1 MCACVL
7 LSWGVIG
14 CLDFFFFSLYCSMM
28 VCLLY
33 WSVLIDVLCIVL
45 ELSDIVLL
53 CVFVFVCLFVV
64 HCWG

>member
-1 MCACVL
+1 M
-7 LSWGVIG
+7 VIG
-14 CLDFFFFSLYCSMM
+14 CSKQVSFFFFFSFHCSMM
-28 VCLLY
+28 VCLFY